1 MRKRHIVQII
11 LKEHKQKSLKQ
22 LLLKSNL
29 DIYNTDN
36 NFFSEYSKNNEHY
49 VSSVYL
55 DNCAPGTEIE
65 KRVFCQNLEKLTF
78 ADETF
83 DIIITS
89 EVLEHVRNYRKAFEE
104 IHRVLKKGG
113 KHIFT
118 IPFNF
123 DKDTV
128 VRVDTST
135 KEDINI
141 LPPEY
146 HLDGL
151 RGKIIAY
158 RTFGIDLYKTL
169 SEIGFDTT
177 VHFSTIRDYKFCIY
191 NSFVFCSEKL

>member
-1 MRKRHIVQII
+1 MRRRHLIQII
-11 LKEHKQKSLKQ
+11 LKEYEQKSLKQ

-29 DIYNTDN
+29 NIYNTDS
-36 NFFSEYSKNNEHY
+36 NFFSKYSKNNKNY
-49 VSSVYL
+49 VSSIYL
-55 DNCAPGTEIE
+55 DNYVLGTEIE
-65 KRVFCQNLEKLTF
+65 NGVFCQNLEKLTF
-78 ADETF
+78 ADEAF
-83 DIIITS
+83 DIVITE
-89 EVLEHVRNYRKAFEE
+89 EVMEHVRDYKKAFAE

-123 DKDTV
+123 DKDTI
-128 VRVDTST
+128 VRIDIST

-146 HLDGL
+146 HLDKQ

-169 SEIGFDTT
+169 SEIGFETS

-191 NSFVFCSEKL
+191 NSFVFCSKKL